1 MEILFTTLLIFS
13 IIYLVGSYYVTIL
26 EWKTRFNKKLM
37 MFGAFC
43 YFFLI
48 ILAGIAIIDRD
59 RFKSELEKKP
69 EKYELVNEQFYRK
82 IK

>member
-1 MEILFTTLLIFS
+1 MIYLAWVLMIFS
-13 IIYLVGSYYVTIL
+13 IIYLVGSFYVTIL
-26 EWKTRFNKKLM
+26 KTDTTFNKNLLF
-37 MFGAFC
+37 FGAIC
-43 YFFLI
+43 YFFMV
-48 ILAGIAIIDRD
+48 ILTGIAIIDRD